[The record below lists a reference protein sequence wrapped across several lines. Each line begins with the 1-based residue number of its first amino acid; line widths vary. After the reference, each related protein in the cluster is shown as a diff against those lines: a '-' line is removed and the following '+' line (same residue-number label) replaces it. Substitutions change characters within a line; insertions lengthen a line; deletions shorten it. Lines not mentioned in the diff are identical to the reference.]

1 MEQIAGTRLA
11 VIAVIVQNPDSVS
24 GLNELLHEYSN
35 VIIGRMGIPCRN
47 RSVNLMS
54 IALDAV
60 PDKINALSGKIGR
73 LPGVKAKTLYS

>member
-1 MEQIAGTRLA
+1 MEQIASTRLA